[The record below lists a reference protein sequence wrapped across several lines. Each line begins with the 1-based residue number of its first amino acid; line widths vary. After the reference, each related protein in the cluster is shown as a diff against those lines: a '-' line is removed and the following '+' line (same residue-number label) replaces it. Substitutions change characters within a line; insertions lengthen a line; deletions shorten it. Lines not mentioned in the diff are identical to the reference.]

1 MQEAKD
7 KLYDI
12 KQGSDLIPTYIA
24 KFKHV
29 LYKAYRQDWLDVNKI
44 SVFRN
49 RLSPIVYNRLC

>member
-12 KQGSDLIPTYIA
+12 KQGSDLIPTYIT
-24 KFKHV
+24 KFKRV

-44 SVFRN
+44 SAFRN
-49 RLSPIVYNRLC
+49 RLNPIVCNRLC